1 MKRHI
6 SDRFCA
12 TLWCSVAGFRTL
24 GEVNMKLIFM
34 SFTGKFGHQGDYMK
48 NCCHFLNQFI
58 FVSLFVYFC
67 LCCFI
72 VCLSALLF

>member
-1 MKRHI
+1 MKRHM
-6 SDRFCA
+6 SDGFCA
-12 TLWCSVAGFRTL
+12 TLWCGVAGFRTL

-67 LCCFI
+67 LCCVI
-72 VCLSALLF
+72 VCLSALPF